1 MVNHCAKDMKWQ
13 YLQRICIL
21 YADFLK
27 IVFGL
32 LKNSEYFCG
41 LNR

>member
-1 MVNHCAKDMKWQ
+1 MPWGVFYMD
-13 YLQRICIL
+13 IS
-21 YADFLK
+21 DFLK